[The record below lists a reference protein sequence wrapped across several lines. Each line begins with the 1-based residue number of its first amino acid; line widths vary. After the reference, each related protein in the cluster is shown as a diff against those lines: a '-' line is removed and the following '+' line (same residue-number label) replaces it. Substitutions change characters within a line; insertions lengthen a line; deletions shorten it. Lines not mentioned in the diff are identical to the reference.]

1 VSCVFDPTGYN
12 TASFDFSLP
21 NNLATGTDYG
31 IANDPANNTA
41 TGRVAGLFGND
52 LANVNFTQDL

>member
-1 VSCVFDPTGYN
+1 L
-12 TASFDFSLP
+12 SLP

-41 TGRVAGLFGND
+41 TGKVAGLFAAV
-52 LANVNFTQDL
+52 ANVDFTQDL